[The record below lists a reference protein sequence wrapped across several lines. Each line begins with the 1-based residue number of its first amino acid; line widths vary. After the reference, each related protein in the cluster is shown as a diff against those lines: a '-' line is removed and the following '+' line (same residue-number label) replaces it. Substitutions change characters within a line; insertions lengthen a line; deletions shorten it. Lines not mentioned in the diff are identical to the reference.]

1 MMTPRLNLFTAGGAA
16 LQAWVELAKTS
27 ANDGLEPKLKE
38 LVTMRISQI
47 NGCAFC
53 LHFHLA
59 DARKA
64 GESEDRLHL
73 LSAWREP
80 ALYSDRERA
89 ALGWTEALT
98 LIAQTH
104 APDEAYEELRRHFS
118 DEEQVK
124 LTSIIGQT
132 NAWNRFNIG
141 FRSAHPAEA
150 QKKAA

>member
-1 MMTPRLNLFTAGGAA
+1 MTPRLNPFAA
-16 LQAWVELAKTS
+16 SAATMQSWIDLAQKTHG
-27 ANDGLEPKLKE
+27 DGLEPRLKE

-53 LHFHLA
+53 LHYHLA

-73 LSAWREP
+73 LDAWREST
-80 ALYSDRERA
+80 LYSDRERA
-89 ALGWTEALT
+89 ALAWSEALT

-118 DEEQVK
+118 EEEQVK
-124 LTSIIGQT
+124 LTSVIVQT
-132 NAWNRFNIG
+132 NAWNRINIG

-150 QKKAA
+150 QKQAA